1 MGILMHTVSVP
12 NVAFHRNPRESA
24 LIRLPGTLTI
34 AAVGKLRTPHWRAAQ
49 DDYAKRIRRYTR
61 LNIVE
66 VRDYLA
72 GGLSDAVALRREGKA
87 LTTAIAKVPWV
98 IAMDATGKHTTS
110 EGLARYLHKQVS
122 TYRDVAFVIGGPV
135 GLAPEIRTA
144 ANDTL
149 SLSPL
154 TFPHELA
161 RVILLE
167 QLYRALTILS
177 GEQYHK

>member
-1 MGILMHTVSVP
+1 M
-12 NVAFHRNPRESA
+12 
-24 LIRLPGTLTI
+24 IRLPGTLTI
-34 AAVGKLRTPHWRAAQ
+34 AAVGKLRTPHWRTAQ
-49 DDYAKRIRRYTR
+49 EEYAKRIRRYTQ
-61 LNIVE
+61 LKIVE

-72 GGLSDAVALRREGKA
+72 GGVPDAVAIRREGAA
-87 LTTAIAKVPWV
+87 LTAAVAKVKVPWV
-98 IAMDATGKHTTS
+98 IALDAQGKQTTS

-122 TYRDVAFVIGGPV
+122 TYRDVAFLIGGPV
-135 GLAPEIRTA
+135 GLAPEVLAT

-161 RVILLE
+161 RVMLLE

-177 GEQYHK
+177 GERYHK

>member
-1 MGILMHTVSVP
+1 MAHCTTVP
-12 NVAFHRNPRESA
+12 KIAFYCDPREST

-49 DDYAKRIRRYTR
+49 DDYAKRIRRYAR

-66 VRDYLA
+66 VRDHLA
-72 GGLSDAVALRREGKA
+72 GGVADAVAVRREGQA
-87 LTTAIAKVPWV
+87 LTAAVAKVPWV
-98 IAMDATGKHTTS
+98 IAMDAQGKHTTS
-110 EGLARYLHKQVS
+110 EGLARYLHKQVT
-122 TYRDVAFVIGGPV
+122 TYRDLAFIIGGPV
-135 GLAPEIRTA
+135 GLAPELLAA

-161 RVILLE
+161 RVMLLE

-177 GEQYHK
+177 GERYHK